1 MKKSELNSY
10 IKENIISIL
19 SEDAHDDV
27 DDRDAVKAASAAR
40 GKSKKYD
47 LALKGFKEVE
57 KRMKSLARDYS
68 QADEVK
74 KEEIKNQLRKL
85 TSQKAEL
92 KALVDKFADEFDVD
106 CVENFEDMYQGQHET
121 GANFAENICEELGYI
136 RDLPPWVAVDWEKTW
151 EDALSND
158 YVEIDCDMSDY
169 TYGHIFS
176 NNY

>member
-1 MKKSELNSY
+1 MAR
-10 IKENIISIL
+10 L
-19 SEDAHDDV
+19 ST
-27 DDRDAVKAASAAR
+27 
-40 GKSKKYD
+40 GQ
-47 LALKGFKEVE
+47 
-57 KRMKSLARDYS
+57 M
-68 QADEVK
+68 
-74 KEEIKNQLRKL
+74 KEETQQLLDEYNELYSWSYNDMCDFIESYGETEFL
-85 TSQKAEL
+85 THYETYHRL
-92 KALVDKFADEFDVD
+92 VEDYGRELVDNFANHFDVD
-106 CVENFEDMYQGQHET
+106 TIPHFEEMYQGQHET